1 MTELWKRH
9 PVERAPGT
17 PVLTETEA
25 ADLDRQL
32 GEGWS
37 REGTTRL
44 RREFRFKTFSAAFA
58 YATRLAL
65 LAEQHQHHPVLEVS
79 WGRLLS
85 FTIDS
90 FGGLSEHHYIL
101 AGRIQPCERRGP
113 HPARYAGA
121 RLLLG
126 GAA

>member
-9 PVERAPGT
+9 PVERVLGT

-44 RREFRFKTFSAAFA
+44 RREFRFRTFSAAFA

-79 WGRLLS
+79 WGRLLVW
-85 FTIDS
+85 FTTDS
-90 FGGLSEHHYIL
+90 IGGLSENDYIM
-101 AGRIQPCERRGP
+101 AARID
-113 HPARYAGA
+113 
-121 RLLLG
+121 RLE
-126 GAA
+126 